1 MSRPPPVTGT
11 VLPDGTPVRF
21 RPIEAGDAPLLRD
34 GLERLSDRSR
44 RLRFHSAVTSLS
56 DAQLRHLVD
65 VDHHDQEALIADVL
79 DGDEYV
85 GVGVARYA
93 RAGPDD
99 VPEFAIVVEDAWQ
112 GRGVG
117 RPLLR
122 ALFAT
127 ARRNG
132 FDRLGAEV
140 LAENDRM
147 LRLLRE
153 EAAAVTLRRDGSV
166 FHVTVDLVDG
176 DGAEPG

>member
-1 MSRPPPVTGT
+1 MASRLPELDT

-21 RPIEAGDAPLLRD
+21 RPIGVDDAVLLRE
-34 GLERLSDRSR
+34 GLGRLSERSR

-56 DAQLRHLVD
+56 DTQLRHLVD

-79 DGDEYV
+79 QDGGYV

-93 RAGPDD
+93 RAAPDD
-99 VPEFAIVVEDAWQ
+99 DAPEFAIVVEDAWH

-117 RPLLR
+117 RLLLR
-122 ALFAT
+122 ALFRA

-132 FDRLGAEV
+132 FERLTAEV

-153 EAAAVTLRRDGSV
+153 EAGAVTLRREGSA
-166 FHVTVDLVDG
+166 FHVTLELPPA
-176 DGAEPG
+176 GA

>member
-1 MSRPPPVTGT
+1 MASRPPELETT
-11 VLPDGTPVRF
+11 LPDGTRVRF
-21 RPIEAGDAPLLRD
+21 RPIGVDDTQLLRE
-34 GLERLSDRSR
+34 GIGRLSERSR

-79 DGDEYV
+79 LGDEYV

-93 RAGPDD
+93 RAAPDD
-99 VPEFAIVVEDAWQ
+99 GVPEFAMVVEDAWQ

-117 RPLLR
+117 RLLLR
-122 ALFAT
+122 ALFAA

-132 FDRLGAEV
+132 FERLTAEV

-153 EAAAVTLRRDGSV
+153 EAGAVTLRRDGSA
-166 FHVTVDLVDG
+166 FHVTLELPPRQG
-176 DGAEPG
+176 